1 MRPFFHPQQ
10 AGFTQLYRPFNGS
23 ATGISDN
30 SVMPQSAVSQAIAYT
45 AAPLAM
51 VDVDLVVIPWFEDD
65 SPSAITGLDR
75 AVGGELARAL
85 ATREFAARPYDQFVA
100 AVIDGTWK
108 VRRLLFVGAGRQ
120 ATFSTAIARRVATV
134 GGLAA
139 RQRRIGRLGFLLRP
153 GLPDPAGDFDLA
165 GFMQAV
171 VEGLTLADFNAGI
184 YKTGDQPQAPPETT
198 IVVPP
203 LNDTSPESAPRLET
217 ALKRGRLLGECSNL
231 ARELAN
237 EPGNELTPREFA
249 TRAAAIATSGGVSVE
264 ILDERQIEALGMG
277 LLLGVARGS
286 SEPPRLIAFR
296 YEPPGA
302 GPGPVLGLVGKGI
315 TFDTGGISIKPA
327 DGMERMKDDMAGGAA
342 VACAMRAIAM
352 LGAPIRVVG
361 VVPAT
366 ENMPGGRAIKP
377 GDVLKSAEGKT
388 VEVINTDAEGRLI
401 LGDGLWYARKLGAT
415 HLVDVA
421 TLTGAVV
428 VALGK
433 VTSGIFG
440 TPDTWVE
447 HIRRVADRAGDRV
460 WPMPIFD
467 DYTEQLKS
475 DIADLVNTGGRPA
488 GSITAAIFLKEF
500 SGGLPWAH
508 IDIAGT
514 AWADEPRPYLPKGP
528 SGVAVRTLAEL
539 PFSAD
544 SWPR

>member
-1 MRPFFHPQQ
+1 
-10 AGFTQLYRPFNGS
+10 LYRPLHGQ

-30 SVMPQSAVSQAIAYT
+30 SVMPQSAVSQPIAYT
-45 AAPLAM
+45 AAPLAS
-51 VDVDLVVIPWFEDD
+51 VDAELLVVPWFEDE
-65 SPSAITGLDR
+65 AAGALAVDR
-75 AVGGELARAL
+75 AVGGDLARAL
-85 ATREFAARPYDQFVA
+85 ATKEFAARLYDQFAA
-100 AVIDGTWK
+100 AVVDGSWK
-108 VRRLLFVGAGRQ
+108 VRRVLFLGAGKQ
-120 ATFSTAIARRVATV
+120 AAFNTTAARRVATV
-134 GGLAA
+134 GALAA
-139 RQRRIGRLGFLLRP
+139 RQRRVSRIGFLLRP
-153 GLPDPAGDFDLA
+153 GLPDPAGDFDLT

-171 VEGLTLADFNAGI
+171 VEGLTLGEFSAGV
-184 YKTGDQPQAPPETT
+184 YKTADPPPASPET
-198 IVVPP
+198 IVVLPP
-203 LNDTSPESAPRLET
+203 LDDTSPESQPRLEA
-217 ALKRGRLLGECSNL
+217 ALRRGRLLGECSNL

-237 EPGNELTPREFA
+237 EPGNALTPREFA
-249 TRAAAIATSGGVSVE
+249 TRAAAIASSGGATAE

-286 SEPPRLIAFR
+286 SEPPRLISFR

-302 GPGPVLGLVGKGI
+302 APGPVLGLVGKGI

-377 GDVLKSAEGKT
+377 GDVLRSAEGKT

-421 TLTGAVV
+421 TLTGAIV

-440 TPDTWVE
+440 TPDPWVE
-447 HIRRVADRAGDRV
+447 QVRRVADRAGDRV
-460 WPMPIFD
+460 WPLPLFD
-467 DYTEQLKS
+467 DYAEQLKS
-475 DIADLVNTGGRPA
+475 EIADMVNTGGRPA
-488 GSITAAIFLKEF
+488 GSITAAMFLKEF

-514 AWADEPRPYLPKGP
+514 AWAEEPRPYLPKGP

-539 PFSAD
+539 PFTAG
-544 SWPR
+544 SWRR